1 MTLTNASI
9 SLKASD
15 VAADACG
22 VRPAGTAPAAASA
35 APAPTAQ
42 PRPGHDK
49 FDRPFEETTVEQTP
63 DGAFRRQRNAFT
75 VRFGDQPG
83 QAPVEAGRY
92 HVLGALGCG
101 WNRRQRIVIRLLG
114 LWDAFTPEIVYG
126 RDQDGWKLTK
136 TPGGVAELFG
146 YDRLNDFY
154 RRTVGDRFTGRGTS
168 PTVIDLSNGK
178 VVTNNYHILSN
189 DLETAWAPFHKQGA
203 PDLYPQ
209 ELRQEI
215 DLLNQ
220 QLFDDVNNGTY
231 KVNFA
236 TTRGAAQA
244 AYTIFK
250 ARLAD
255 YDFRLAS
262 RRYLFGANYT
272 DSDVRLFQT
281 LESFELG
288 YRPGFIRALGTEDI
302 VHVWDYPNLWA
313 YARDLFQTPGF
324 IDEPELFELGYTPD
338 EDGNYTR
345 DPFTRDEGTTPQSV
359 KDERKA
365 LYERWLEPAGREG
378 LTGSQ
383 FYSGPGV
390 GGSYELWKFGEYSNY
405 YRA

>member
-1 MTLTNASI
+1 MTLEIKESSI
-9 SLKASD
+9 SLNAP
-15 VAADACG
+15 AADACG
-22 VRPAGTAPAAASA
+22 IRPAQS
-35 APAPTAQ
+35 
-42 PRPGHDK
+42 RPGHDK
-49 FDRPFEETTVEQTP
+49 RDRPIEETTVEQTP

-75 VRFGDQPG
+75 VRFGNEPG

-92 HVLGALGCG
+92 RILGAVGCG

-114 LWDAFTPEIVYG
+114 LWDAFTPEIIYG
-126 RDQDGWKLTK
+126 RDADGWKLTK

-154 RRTVGDRFTGRGTS
+154 RATVGDHFTGRGTS
-168 PTVIDLSNGK
+168 PTVVDLKTGK

-189 DLETAWAPFHKQGA
+189 DLETAWAPFHKENA

-220 QLFDDVNNGTY
+220 QLFDDINNGTY

-236 TTRGAAQA
+236 TSRGAAEA

-262 RRYLFGANYT
+262 RRYLFGDHFT

-281 LESFELG
+281 LESFENG
-288 YRPGFIRALGTEDI
+288 YRPGFIQSLGTEDI

-324 IDEPELFELGYTPD
+324 IDERELFDLGYTPD
-338 EDGNYTR
+338 ENGDYARN
-345 DPFTRDEGTTPQSV
+345 PFADEEGHTPQDV
-359 KDERKA
+359 KDQRKA
-365 LYERWLEPAGREG
+365 VYERWLEPAGRES
-378 LTGSQ
+378 LSGSPL
-383 FYSGPGV
+383 YSGPGG
-390 GGSYELWKFGEYSNY
+390 GGSYELWQFGAYADY

>member
-1 MTLTNASI
+1 MTLELKENAVRLSAP
-9 SLKASD
+9 ASN
-15 VAADACG
+15 ACG
-22 VRPAGTAPAAASA
+22 VRAHRWPKDPQGRE
-35 APAPTAQ
+35 
-42 PRPGHDK
+42 RPV
-49 FDRPFEETTVEQTP
+49 EETTVEQTP

-75 VRFGDQPG
+75 VRFGNKPG

-92 HVLGALGCG
+92 HILGALGCG

-114 LWDAFTPEIVYG
+114 LEKAFVPEVIYG
-126 RDQDGWKLTK
+126 RDENGWKLTK
-136 TPGGVAELFG
+136 TPGSVAELFG

-154 RRTVGDRFTGRGTS
+154 RATDPNFQGRGTS
-168 PTVIDLSNGK
+168 PTVIDLETGK

-220 QLFDDVNNGTY
+220 QLFDDINNGTY

-236 TTRGAAQA
+236 NSIGAARA

-262 RRYLFGANYT
+262 RRYLFGPNFT

-281 LESFELG
+281 LESYEFG
-288 YRPGFIRALGTEDI
+288 YRRGFLESLHADEDEI

-324 IDEPELFELGYTPD
+324 IDEPELFDLGYVPD
-338 EDGNYTR
+338 ENGNYSR
-345 DPFTRDEGTTPQSV
+345 DPFSEAGPTPQSV
-359 KDERKA
+359 KDYRKSV
-365 LYERWLEPAGREG
+365 YEKWLEPAGREN
-378 LTGSQ
+378 LSGSPL
-383 FYSGPGV
+383 YSGPGV
-390 GGSYELWKFGEYSNY
+390 GGSYELWQFGAYANY
-405 YRA
+405 YKA